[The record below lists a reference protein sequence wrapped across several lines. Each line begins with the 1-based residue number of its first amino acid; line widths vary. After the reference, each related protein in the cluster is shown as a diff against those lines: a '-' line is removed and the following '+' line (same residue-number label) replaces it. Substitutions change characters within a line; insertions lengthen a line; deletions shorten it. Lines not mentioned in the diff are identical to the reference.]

1 MHESPVAK
9 ELVVE
14 AARQATVA
22 GYSRVSRMEL
32 RLGPDGGYVPDSLA
46 MHIQAA
52 AAGTSVEGVE
62 VEITTVLEGGPE
74 LVRIDVEEKA

>member
-14 AARQATVA
+14 AARQAAVA
-22 GYSRVSRMEL
+22 GYNRVSRMEVS
-32 RLGPDGGYVPDSLA
+32 LGPDGGYVPDSLA
-46 MHIQAA
+46 MHIKAA
-52 AAGTSVEGVE
+52 ASGTSAEGVA

-74 LVRIDVEEKA
+74 LVRIDVEERA